1 MSCNF
6 KFLIAAALAF
16 LSLQTPA
23 AQAGTA
29 QAPAAQVSAAQAPAA
44 PRHPTMAEVLAAS
57 RPADWRPLDPDNTL
71 YVELPGGRVIIE
83 LAPRFAPQHVAN
95 IKTLAR
101 ARYFDALSII
111 RVQDDYVVQWG
122 DPDNRHPIPAGIGTT
137 EPEFDSPL
145 SAGMPFTRLPDGD
158 VYAPQVG
165 FSDGL
170 PVALSPSLHRTW
182 LAHCY
187 GMVGVGRD
195 LDIRSGSGAEIYVV
209 IGHAPR
215 HLDRNVALV
224 GRVLQGMELLS
235 ALPRGS
241 AAMGFYAKTETPL
254 PIKSIRV
261 AADVPEAQRAHLEVI
276 RTDSAAFTALIESR
290 RNRSEDFFKVPAGR
304 IDLCNVPIA
313 VREQPLPRG
322 QNSAAAHSS

>member
-1 MSCNF
+1 MSANF
-6 KFLIAAALAF
+6 RFLIAAALAF
-16 LSLQTPA
+16 LS
-23 AQAGTA
+23 AQALPA
-29 QAPAAQVSAAQAPAA
+29 QDAAAQAPAVQAAAAA
-44 PRHPTMAEVLAAS
+44 PHPTMAQVLAAS
-57 RPADWRPLDPDNTL
+57 HPADWRPLDPENTL

-83 LAPRFAPQHVAN
+83 LAPGFAPLHVAN

-122 DPDNRHPIPAGIGTT
+122 DPDNRHPIPAGIGAT
-137 EPEFDSPL
+137 EPEFDSAIPG
-145 SAGMPFTRLPDGD
+145 GMPFTRLPDGD
-158 VYAPQVG
+158 VYAPEVG
-165 FSDGL
+165 FSNGL
-170 PVALSPSLHRTW
+170 PVARSPSLHRTW

-195 LDIRSGSGAEIYVV
+195 LDVRSGSGAEIYVV

-224 GRVLQGMELLS
+224 GRVVQGMELLS

-254 PIKSIRV
+254 PIKSVRV
-261 AADVPEAQRAHLEVI
+261 AADVPEAQRSHLEVI

-290 RNRSEDFFKVPAGR
+290 RNRPEDFFKVPAGR

-313 VREQPLPRG
+313 VREQGP
-322 QNSAAAHSS
+322 AAAHSS